1 MAAVVVLVVVLVL
14 VLAMAVVQLLLVWKD
29 QRGKENMLMAMKA
42 HEL

>member
-1 MAAVVVLVVVLVL
+1 MAAVVMLVVVLVL
-14 VLAMAVVQLLLVWKD
+14 VMAVVQLLLVWKD